1 MLAFAAHH
9 LVIFQPP
16 QQRVRL
22 KLIAVFH
29 LGEKVLLALSQ
40 FRRNVCSSLFRH
52 RGADQVALY
61 SGSRMTGVSGRQQT
75 PRFHVEQYNLKEGI
89 RSCCAVPLVARGGS
103 LGVLIILSSQMNQYS
118 KDHADF
124 LQEVSN
130 QAVLAVKSLMPS
142 FAKRLRTRLI
152 CPRCIAS
159 GGGRTTAAKY

>member
-1 MLAFAAHH
+1 M
-9 LVIFQPP
+9 
-16 QQRVRL
+16 
-22 KLIAVFH
+22 
-29 LGEKVLLALSQ
+29 
-40 FRRNVCSSLFRH
+40 
-52 RGADQVALY
+52 
-61 SGSRMTGVSGRQQT
+61 
-75 PRFHVEQYNLKEGI
+75 
-89 RSCCAVPLVARGGS
+89 
-103 LGVLIILSSQMNQYS
+103 LIILSSQMNQYS